1 MQADLFLGDE
11 AVAQGAI
18 DAGLVGAFAYP
29 GTPSTEIFEHIER
42 YADEYG
48 IAARW
53 SANEKVAYEEALGT
67 SYAGRR
73 ALVSMKHVG
82 LNVAADPFMSSAL
95 TGVNGG
101 LVLVVADDPGMHSSQ
116 NEQDTR
122 FYGDFAKLPVFEPA
136 TQQEAYDFTRE
147 AFDYSEKIGL
157 PVIVRIVT
165 RLAHSRADV
174 RRGDFV
180 EQRPRPDAVLQDTDR
195 WVLVPSNARK
205 RYTHLL
211 EVQDQII
218 EDAARSPHNRLRL
231 VGPRGI
237 IAAGVA
243 RNYVHEVLGD
253 ELGEHS
259 LLEIGMYPLPTQLI
273 RELVDHTDE
282 IYVFEDGYPYIERQ
296 LKGLLG
302 LKGKAVRGR
311 LDGALPPAGELNPD
325 IVTQALYPSRP
336 LPAVPRDD
344 LSARPPQ
351 LCRGCPHGD
360 SFRAI
365 VEATADAA
373 APLLLSDIG
382 CYSLGVMAPYRAIH
396 TVVDMGASIGMASGA
411 AQSGAHPVV
420 CTIGDS
426 TFAHSGLPALL
437 AAAYYDHAMTV
448 VILDNSAVAMTG
460 IQDSLLGGD
469 RLVNAVLGLGVDPEH
484 CHVIEP
490 HPKKHLENVALFRRE
505 IEHRGLSVVIARRPC
520 IHVNAKLKKRATL
533 EAAKAEEAAR

>member
-1 MQADLFLGDE
+1 MRAELLLGDE

-18 DAGLVGAFAYP
+18 DAGLVGAFSYP
-29 GTPSTEIFEHIER
+29 GTPSTEIFEYLER
-42 YADEYG
+42 HAAEHG
-48 IAARW
+48 LAARW
-53 SANEKVAYEEALGT
+53 SANEKVAYEEALGM
-67 SYAGRR
+67 SYTGRR
-73 ALVSMKHVG
+73 AIVSMKHVG

-95 TGVNGG
+95 TGVGGG

-122 FYGDFAKLPVFEPA
+122 FYGDFAKLPLFEPA
-136 TQQEAYDFTRE
+136 TQQEAYDITRE

-157 PVIVRIVT
+157 PVMIRLVT

-174 RRGDFV
+174 RLAEPVDKT
-180 EQRPRPDAVLQDTDR
+180 PLPAVITPETDR
-195 WVLVPSNARK
+195 WVLVPSHARK
-205 RYTHLL
+205 RYNHLL
-211 EVQDQII
+211 EVQEQVV
-218 EDAARSPHNRLRL
+218 EDAGRSPHNRLRL
-231 VGPRGI
+231 RGGRGI

-243 RNYVHEVLGD
+243 RNYVAEVMGP
-253 ELGEHS
+253 ELADVS
-259 LLEIGMYPLPTQLI
+259 LLEIGMYPLPT
-273 RELVDHTDE
+273 ELLRKLVAHCDE

-302 LKGKAVRGR
+302 VPGKAIHGK
-311 LDGALPPAGELNPD
+311 LDGTLPPAGELNPD
-325 IVTQALYPSRP
+325 IAQRALYPHRP
-336 LPAVPRDD
+336 EPAVPNEV
-344 LSARPPQ
+344 LSGRPPQ

-365 VEATADAA
+365 VEATAEATS
-373 APLLLSDIG
+373 PLLLSDIG

-437 AAAYYDHAMTV
+437 AAAYHDTPMTV

-460 IQDSLLGGD
+460 IQDSLLGGE
-469 RLVNAVLGLGVDPEH
+469 RLEKAVLGLGVHPDH
-484 CHVIEP
+484 LVVVEP
-490 HPKKHLENVALFRRE
+490 HPKNHADNVAIFRRE
-505 IEHRGLSVVIARRPC
+505 IEHRGLSVIIARRPC
-520 IHVNAKLKKRATL
+520 IHVNAKLKKRA
-533 EAAKAEEAAR
+533 ASEEETR

>member
-1 MQADLFLGDE
+1 MQAELFLGDE

-42 YADEYG
+42 HAAEYG
-48 IAARW
+48 VAARW
-53 SANEKVAYEEALGT
+53 SANEKVAYEEALGM

-73 ALVSMKHVG
+73 ALISMKHVG

-122 FYGDFAKLPVFEPA
+122 FYGDFAKLPLFEPA

-147 AFDYSEKIGL
+147 AFEYSERIGL
-157 PVIVRIVT
+157 PVIIRIVT

-174 RRGDFV
+174 RRA
-180 EQRPRPDAVLQDTDR
+180 EPTPQAPAPDVVLPDTDR
-195 WVLVPSNARK
+195 WVLVPSHARK
-205 RYTHLL
+205 RYQHLL
-211 EVQDQII
+211 DVQEAIV
-218 EDAARSPHNRLRL
+218 EDASRSPHNRLRL
-231 VGPRGI
+231 EGPRGI

-243 RNYVHEVLGD
+243 RNYVAEVLGD
-253 ELGEHS
+253 DLGEHS
-259 LLEIGMYPLPTQLI
+259 LLEIGMYPLPVGLL

-282 IYVFEDGYPYIERQ
+282 IYVFEDGYPFIERQ

-302 LKGKAVRGR
+302 LKGKAIHGR
-311 LDGALPPAGELNPD
+311 LDGALPPAGELSPD
-325 IVTQALYPSRP
+325 IVAQALYPNRL
-336 LPAVPRDD
+336 LPAVPSDT

-351 LCRGCPHGD
+351 LCRGCPHAD

-365 VEATADAA
+365 VEATAEAA
-373 APLLLSDIG
+373 SPMLLSDIG

-411 AQSGAHPVV
+411 AQAGAHPVV

-437 AAAYYDHAMTV
+437 AAAYYDHNMTV

-469 RLVNAVLGLGVDPEH
+469 RLVAAVIGLGVHPEH

-490 HPKKHLENVALFRRE
+490 HPKHHADNVALFRRE
-505 IEHRGLSVVIARRPC
+505 IEHRGLSVIIAQRAC
-520 IHVNAKLKKRATL
+520 IHVNAKLKKRA
-533 EAAKAEEAAR
+533 AAAGETIEEATR